1 MQLPTLKTN
10 MIGGKKTTMNE
21 DVQYLL
27 SEMVIFQGHL
37 SFRGC
42 ISVEK
47 QVCEAGS
54 SHILVCFARQLMIF
68 HARRT
73 MKQKVFP
80 LQTTFS

>member
-1 MQLPTLKTN
+1 
-10 MIGGKKTTMNE
+10 
-21 DVQYLL
+21 
-27 SEMVIFQGHL
+27 MVIFQGHV

-42 ISVEK
+42 ICVEK
-47 QVCEAGS
+47 HVCEAGS
-54 SHILVCFARQLMIF
+54 SHSLVCFAKRLMIF

>member
-1 MQLPTLKTN
+1 MYSISYQKW
-10 MIGGKKTTMNE
+10 I
-21 DVQYLL
+21 
-27 SEMVIFQGHL
+27 EMVIIQGHV

-42 ISVEK
+42 ICVEK
-47 QVCEAGS
+47 HVCEAGS
-54 SHILVCFARQLMIF
+54 SHSLVCFAKRLMIF